1 MDKSEEEI
9 KKIVETNIELATDY
23 LNENVMENRERA
35 EAFYYRRPYHNEL
48 GKTKGRSSVIDSA
61 VQEAVM
67 GSLGELVKPFLGLNM
82 CEFRPTANGSAAQSK
97 IITDVTRY
105 VLFNDNNGADILRDA
120 FFNALLKGLG
130 IIKCYY
136 DENVSKTKETYNGLS
151 AEELTMLMNDKDVEI
166 IEQQENIQE
175 PVPVGQDPMTG
186 EPLLQSPPPTY
197 DVVLEKTENASKVKI
212 ENINPDHF
220 VINPDAESIEESSFV
235 AQKVLLTRADLVNM
249 GFKKSVVDELKT
261 QDEVGGTTGFD
272 DDFDF
277 SKPEELSVDKTQE
290 VITCYEC
297 YLDIGNKDGVA
308 VKHKILYASKTILSD
323 EEIDYIPFYSLCPF
337 PMPNEFYGQSM
348 ADHTMDLQVVKTSIT
363 RQMLDNL
370 YLTNNSRVGAVEGQ
384 VNLDDL
390 LNSTAGGIVRMKNPN
405 AIVPM
410 VVQSSAGQSFPM
422 LEYLDQLQAK
432 RTGVSDLSQGLDANV
447 LQNVSATAV
456 ATMTAQSQGKLEL
469 IARTFADTGVRALLQ
484 GIFHLLCK
492 YQKEERIMNISGKPL
507 VINPREWDTQ
517 FKVTVNVGLGKGT
530 KNEKIGML
538 QMVLAKQE
546 QILQQ
551 YGINNPLVT
560 IQQYRDTLAKFIN
573 ASGMEDDKQFIKEV
587 TNEEMAKLMQMDA
600 QADKTPPQVKAA
612 EAIAQAEREKAQM
625 KMQTDMAKQQLET
638 QKLQFETEKE
648 AQELKLKAQQQQLDA
663 DRQML
668 EIETERAKLEA
679 DIQLRE
685 QDLAIKEQKNNNTAS
700 NDDMKNMINAVDKL
714 AQASQGNV

>member
-1 MDKSEEEI
+1 
-9 KKIVETNIELATDY
+9 
-23 LNENVMENRERA
+23 MENRNRA
-35 EAFYYRRPYHNEL
+35 TAFYYRRPYQNEL

-61 VQEAVM
+61 VQESVM
-67 GSLGELVKPFLGLNM
+67 GSLGELVKPFLSLNM
-82 CEFRPTANGSAAQSK
+82 CEFRPTANGSAEQSK
-97 IITDVTRY
+97 VITDVTRY
-105 VLFNDNNGADILRDA
+105 VLFNDNNGADIIRDA

-130 IIKCYY
+130 VIKCYY
-136 DENVSKTKETYNGLS
+136 DENVSKTKETYTDVS
-151 AEELTMLMNDKDVEI
+151 EQELGMLLNDKGVEI
-166 IEQQENIQE
+166 IEQQENVQE

-186 EPLLQSPPPTY
+186 EPLLQSPPSTY
-197 DVVLEKTENASKVKI
+197 DVILEKTEDCSRVKI
-212 ENINPDHF
+212 ENINPDEF
-220 VINPDAESIEESSFV
+220 IINKDAESIADSSFV
-235 AQKVLLTRADLVNM
+235 AQRLLLTRADLINM
-249 GFKKSVVDELKT
+249 GYKKSVVDSLQT
-261 QDEVGGTTGFD
+261 DDEDGFD
-272 DDFDF
+272 FNGEINWNRDTEDTVDP
-277 SKPEELSVDKTQE
+277 SQEL
-290 VITCYEC
+290 IACYEC
-297 YLDIGNKDGVA
+297 YVDIGNEKSETI
-308 VKHKILYASKTILSD
+308 KHKILYASKTILSD

-390 LNSTAGGIVRMKNPN
+390 LNSTAGGIIRMKNPN

-410 VVQSSAGQSFPM
+410 QVQSSAGQSFPM

-432 RTGVSDLSQGLDANV
+432 RTGVSDLNQGLDANV

-456 ATMTAQSQGKLEL
+456 ATMTAQAQGKLEL
-469 IARTFADTGVRALLQ
+469 IARTFADTGIKSLIQ

-492 YQKEERIMNISGKPL
+492 YQNEPRVINIAGAPL
-507 VINPREWDTQ
+507 EINPREWDDRY
-517 FKVTVNVGLGKGT
+517 KVDVNVGLGKGT
-530 KNEKIGML
+530 QNEKIGML

-560 IQQYRDTLAKFIN
+560 LQQYRDTLAKFIN
-573 ASGMEDDKQFIKEV
+573 ASGMEDDRQFIKPV

-638 QKLQFETEKE
+638 QKLQFQTEKE
-648 AQELKLKAQQQQLDA
+648 AQELQLKAQQQQLDA

-685 QDLAIKEQKNNNTAS
+685 SEIAIKEQKNVITAD
-700 NDDMKNMINAVDKL
+700 NDQTKNIISAVDKL
-714 AQASQGNV
+714 ASAAQGNV

>member
-1 MDKSEEEI
+1 MKTEEEI
-9 KKIVETNIELATDY
+9 KKIVSTNIEQATDY
-23 LNENVMENRERA
+23 LNEYVMENRNRA
-35 EAFYYRRPYHNEL
+35 TAFYYRRPYQNEL

-61 VQEAVM
+61 VQESVM
-67 GSLGELVKPFLGLNM
+67 GSLGELVKPFLSLNM
-82 CEFRPTANGSAAQSK
+82 CEFRPTANGSAEQSK
-97 IITDVTRY
+97 VITDVTRY
-105 VLFNDNNGADILRDA
+105 VLFNDNNGADIIRDA

-130 IIKCYY
+130 VIKCYY
-136 DENVSKTKETYNGLS
+136 DENVSKTKETYTDVS
-151 AEELTMLMNDKDVEI
+151 EQELGMLLNDKGVEI
-166 IEQQENIQE
+166 IEQQENVQE

-186 EPLLQSPPPTY
+186 EPLLQSPPSTY
-197 DVVLEKTENASKVKI
+197 DVILEKTEDCSRVKI
-212 ENINPDHF
+212 ENINPDEF
-220 VINPDAESIEESSFV
+220 IINKDAESIADSSFV
-235 AQKVLLTRADLVNM
+235 AQRLLLTRADLINM
-249 GFKKSVVDELKT
+249 GYKKSVVDSLQT
-261 QDEVGGTTGFD
+261 DDEDGFD
-272 DDFDF
+272 FNGEINWNRDTEDTVDP
-277 SKPEELSVDKTQE
+277 SQEL
-290 VITCYEC
+290 IACYEC
-297 YLDIGNKDGVA
+297 YVDIGNEKSETI
-308 VKHKILYASKTILSD
+308 KHKILYASKTILSD

-390 LNSTAGGIVRMKNPN
+390 LNSTAGGIIRMKNPN

-410 VVQSSAGQSFPM
+410 QVQSSAGQSFPM

-432 RTGVSDLSQGLDANV
+432 RTGVSDLNQGLDANV

-456 ATMTAQSQGKLEL
+456 ATMTAQAQGKLEL
-469 IARTFADTGVRALLQ
+469 IARTFADTGIKSLIQ

-492 YQKEERIMNISGKPL
+492 YQNEPRVINIAGAPL
-507 VINPREWDTQ
+507 EINPREWDDRY
-517 FKVTVNVGLGKGT
+517 KVDVNVGLGKGT
-530 KNEKIGML
+530 QNEKIGML

-560 IQQYRDTLAKFIN
+560 LQQYRDTLAKFIN
-573 ASGMEDDKQFIKEV
+573 ASGMEDDRQFIKPV

-638 QKLQFETEKE
+638 QKLQFQTEKE
-648 AQELKLKAQQQQLDA
+648 AQELQLKAQQQQLDA

-685 QDLAIKEQKNNNTAS
+685 SEIAIKEQKNVITAD
-700 NDDMKNMINAVDKL
+700 NDQTKNIINAVDKL
-714 AQASQGNV
+714 ASAAQGNV

>member
-1 MDKSEEEI
+1 MNKTKEELI
-9 KKIVETNIELATDY
+9 NILDTNIEQSTAF
-23 LNENVMENRERA
+23 LNDNVMDNRNRA
-35 EAFYYRRPYHNEL
+35 EAFYYRKPYKNEL

-67 GSLGELVKPFLGLNM
+67 GSLGELVRPFLSSHM
-82 CEFRPTANGSAAQSK
+82 CEFRPTANGSMQQSK
-97 IITDVTRY
+97 VITDVTRY
-105 VLFNDNNGADILRDA
+105 VLFNDNNGADILRDS

-136 DENVSKTKETYNGLS
+136 DTKINKTKETYSNLS
-151 AEELTMLMNDKDVEI
+151 AEELTLLVNDKEVEI
-166 IEQQENIQE
+166 VEQQENIAE
-175 PVPVGQDPMTG
+175 PVEVGTDPMTG
-186 EPLLQSPPPTY
+186 QPLLQSPPPTY
-197 DVVLEKTENASKVKI
+197 DVVLEKSEDCSKVKI
-212 ENINPDHF
+212 QNINPDHF
-220 VINPDAESIEESSFV
+220 IINKDAESIAESSFV
-235 AQKVLLTRADLVNM
+235 AQKILLTRADLVDM
-249 GFKKSVVDELKT
+249 GYDKKVVDGLGT
-261 QDEVGGTTGFD
+261 DDEIMVD
-272 DDFDF
+272 DVSHFNEID
-277 SKPEELSVDKTQE
+277 SEVVDKTQE
-290 VITCYEC
+290 IITCYEC
-297 YLDIGNKDGVA
+297 YLDIGNEKGEA
-308 VKHKILYASKTILSD
+308 IKHRIFYASKTILED

-390 LNSTAGGIVRMKNPN
+390 LNSTAGGIIRMKNPN

-410 VVQSSAGQSFPM
+410 QVQSSASQSFPM
-422 LEYLDQLQAK
+422 LEYLDQLQSK
-432 RTGVSDLSQGLDANV
+432 RTGVNDINQGLDANV

-469 IARTFADTGVRALLQ
+469 IARTFADTGIKELLQ

-492 YQKEERIMNISGKPL
+492 YQNEPRVINIAGYPL
-507 VINPREWDTQ
+507 EVNPREWDNKY
-517 FKVTVNVGLGKGT
+517 KVEVNVGLGKGT

-560 IQQYRDTLAKFIN
+560 LKQYRETLAQFIN
-573 ASGMEDDKQFIKEV
+573 ASGFTDDAQFVRKI
-587 TNEEMAKLMQMDA
+587 TDEEMAKLMQMDA

-625 KMQTDMAKQQLET
+625 KMQVEMQSQQL
-638 QKLQFETEKE
+638 KLQELQLETEKE
-648 AQELKLKAQQQQLDA
+648 KQELELKARQQQLDA
-663 DRQML
+663 EKQML

-685 QDLAIKEQKNNNTAS
+685 RDLQIKEQKNVNTAS
-700 NDDMKNMINAVDKL
+700 NDDMKNMISAVDKL

>member
-1 MDKSEEEI
+1 
-9 KKIVETNIELATDY
+9 
-23 LNENVMENRERA
+23 
-35 EAFYYRRPYHNEL
+35 
-48 GKTKGRSSVIDSA
+48 
-61 VQEAVM
+61 M

-82 CEFRPTANGSAAQSK
+82 CEFKPTSNGSAVQSK

-105 VLFNDNNGADILRDA
+105 VLFNDNNGAEILRDA

-136 DENVSKTKETYNGLS
+136 NENVSKTKETYNGLS
-151 AEELTMLMNDKDVEI
+151 AEELTMLVNDKDVEI

-175 PVPVGQDPMTG
+175 PVPVGQDPATG
-186 EPLLQSPPPTY
+186 EPLLQAPPPTY
-197 DVVLEKTENASKVKI
+197 DVVLEKTENASRVKI

-220 VINPDAESIEESSFV
+220 IINQDAESIEESSFV
-235 AQKVLLTRADLVNM
+235 AQKILLTRADLVNM

-277 SKPEELSVDKTQE
+277 SKPEELAVDKTQE
-290 VITCYEC
+290 IIVCYEC
-297 YLDIGNKDGVA
+297 YVDIGNKDGVA

-390 LNSTAGGIVRMKNPN
+390 LNSTAGGIIRMKNPN

-410 VVQSSAGQSFPM
+410 QVQSSAGQSFPM

-432 RTGVSDLSQGLDANV
+432 RTGVSDLNQGLDANV

-456 ATMTAQSQGKLEL
+456 ATMTAQAQGKLEL
-469 IARTFADTGVRALLQ
+469 IARTFADTGVKSLIQ

-492 YQKEERIMNISGKPL
+492 YQKEERVINISGQPL

-517 FKVTVNVGLGKGT
+517 YKVEVNVGLGKGT

-560 IQQYRDTLAKFIN
+560 LQQYRDTLAKFIN

-612 EAIAQAEREKAQM
+612 QEIAKAEQAKAEM
-625 KMQTDMAKQQLET
+625 KMKTDMMKQQLE
-638 QKLQFETEKE
+638 QEKLQFNVQKE
-648 AQELKLKAQQQQLDA
+648 QQELQLKAQQQQLDA

-685 QDLAIKEQKNNNTAS
+685 AEISIKEQKNAITAD
-700 NDDMKNMINAVDKL
+700 NDQTKNIINAVDKL
-714 AQASQGNV
+714 ASAAQGNV

>member
-1 MDKSEEEI
+1 
-9 KKIVETNIELATDY
+9 
-23 LNENVMENRERA
+23 
-35 EAFYYRRPYHNEL
+35 
-48 GKTKGRSSVIDSA
+48 
-61 VQEAVM
+61 
-67 GSLGELVKPFLGLNM
+67 
-82 CEFRPTANGSAAQSK
+82 
-97 IITDVTRY
+97 
-105 VLFNDNNGADILRDA
+105 
-120 FFNALLKGLG
+120 
-130 IIKCYY
+130 
-136 DENVSKTKETYNGLS
+136 
-151 AEELTMLMNDKDVEI
+151 
-166 IEQQENIQE
+166 
-175 PVPVGQDPMTG
+175 
-186 EPLLQSPPPTY
+186 
-197 DVVLEKTENASKVKI
+197 
-212 ENINPDHF
+212 
-220 VINPDAESIEESSFV
+220 
-235 AQKVLLTRADLVNM
+235 
-249 GFKKSVVDELKT
+249 
-261 QDEVGGTTGFD
+261 
-272 DDFDF
+272 
-277 SKPEELSVDKTQE
+277 
-290 VITCYEC
+290 
-297 YLDIGNKDGVA
+297 
-308 VKHKILYASKTILSD
+308 
-323 EEIDYIPFYSLCPF
+323 
-337 PMPNEFYGQSM
+337 MPNEFYGQSM

-390 LNSTAGGIVRMKNPN
+390 LNSTAGGVIRMKNPN

-410 VVQSSAGQSFPM
+410 QVQSSAGQSFPM

-469 IARTFADTGVRALLQ
+469 IARTFADTGVRELLQ
-484 GIFHLLCK
+484 GIFHLLLK
-492 YQKEERIMNISGKPL
+492 YQNEERVMNISGKPL
-507 VINPREWDTQ
+507 VINPREWDSKY
-517 FKVTVNVGLGKGT
+517 KVTVNVGLGKGT

-625 KMQTDMAKQQLET
+625 KAQTDMAKQQLEA

-648 AQELKLKAQQQQLDA
+648 MQELQLKAQQQQLDA

-685 QDLAIKEQKNNNTAS
+685 QDLAIKEQKNTNTAS

>member
-1 MDKSEEEI
+1 MKTEEDI
-9 KKIVETNIELATDY
+9 KKIVSTNIEQATDY
-23 LNENVMENRERA
+23 LNEYVMENRNRA
-35 EAFYYRRPYHNEL
+35 TAFYYRRPYQNEL

-61 VQEAVM
+61 VQESVM
-67 GSLGELVKPFLGLNM
+67 GSLGELVKPFLSLNM
-82 CEFRPTANGSAAQSK
+82 CEFRPTANGSAEQSK
-97 IITDVTRY
+97 VITDVTRY
-105 VLFNDNNGADILRDA
+105 VLFNDNNGADIIRDA

-130 IIKCYY
+130 VIKCYY
-136 DENVSKTKETYNGLS
+136 DENVSKTKETYTDVS
-151 AEELTMLMNDKDVEI
+151 EQELGMLLNDKGVEI
-166 IEQQENIQE
+166 IEQQENVQE

-186 EPLLQSPPPTY
+186 EPLLQSPPSTY
-197 DVVLEKTENASKVKI
+197 DVILEKTEDCSRVKI
-212 ENINPDHF
+212 ENINPDEF
-220 VINPDAESIEESSFV
+220 IINKDAESIADSSFV
-235 AQKVLLTRADLVNM
+235 AQRLLLTRADLINM
-249 GFKKSVVDELKT
+249 GYKKSVVDSLQT
-261 QDEVGGTTGFD
+261 DDEDGFD
-272 DDFDF
+272 FNGEINWNRDTEDTVDP
-277 SKPEELSVDKTQE
+277 SQEL
-290 VITCYEC
+290 IACYEC
-297 YLDIGNKDGVA
+297 YVDIGNEKSETI
-308 VKHKILYASKTILSD
+308 KHKILYASKTILSD

-390 LNSTAGGIVRMKNPN
+390 LNSTAGGIIRMKNPN

-410 VVQSSAGQSFPM
+410 QVQSSAGQSFPM

-432 RTGVSDLSQGLDANV
+432 RTGVSDLNQGLDANV

-456 ATMTAQSQGKLEL
+456 ATMTAQAQGKLEL
-469 IARTFADTGVRALLQ
+469 IARTFADTGIKSLIQ

-492 YQKEERIMNISGKPL
+492 YQNEPRVINIAGAPL
-507 VINPREWDTQ
+507 EINPREWDDRY
-517 FKVTVNVGLGKGT
+517 KVDVNVGLGKGT
-530 KNEKIGML
+530 QNEKIGML

-560 IQQYRDTLAKFIN
+560 LQQYRDTLAKFIN
-573 ASGMEDDKQFIKEV
+573 ASGMEDDRQFIKPV

-648 AQELKLKAQQQQLDA
+648 AQELQLKAQQQQLDA

-685 QDLAIKEQKNNNTAS
+685 SEIAIKEQKNVITAD
-700 NDDMKNMINAVDKL
+700 NDQTKNIINAVDKL
-714 AQASQGNV
+714 ASAAQGNV

>member
-1 MDKSEEEI
+1 MKKEEEI
-9 KKIVETNIELATDY
+9 KQIIETNIESATEY
-23 LNENVMENRERA
+23 LNEYVMENRNRA
-35 EAFYYRRPYHNEL
+35 EAFYYRRPFNNEL

-82 CEFRPTANGSAAQSK
+82 CEFRPTANGSAEQSK
-97 IITDVTRY
+97 VITDVTRY
-105 VLFNDNNGADILRDA
+105 ILFNDNNGADILRDA

-130 IIKCYY
+130 VIKCYY
-136 DENVSKTKETYNGLS
+136 NEEVNKTKETYTGLS
-151 AEELTMLMNDKDVEI
+151 ADELTMLLNDKEVEV
-166 IEQQENIQE
+166 IEQQENVQE
-175 PVPVGQDPMTG
+175 PVPVGVDPMTA
-186 EPLLQSPPPTY
+186 EPLLQAPPSTF
-197 DVVLEKTENASKVKI
+197 DVVLQKTENCSRVKI

-220 VINPDAESIEESSFV
+220 IINQDAESIAESSFV
-235 AQKVLLTRADLVNM
+235 AQRILLTRADLVDM
-249 GFKKSVVDELKT
+249 GYKKSLVDSLKT
-261 QDEVGGTTGFD
+261 DDEEGLGLSWEDSFD
-272 DDFDF
+272 VNQR
-277 SKPEELSVDKTQE
+277 PEQQVDPTQE
-290 VITCYEC
+290 IVACYEC
-297 YLDIGNKDGVA
+297 YVDIGNEKGEA
-308 VKHKILYASKTILSD
+308 IKHKILYASKTILSD

-390 LNSTAGGIVRMKNPN
+390 LNSTAGGVIRMKNPN

-410 VVQSSAGQSFPM
+410 QVQSSAGQSFPM

-469 IARTFADTGVRALLQ
+469 IARTFADTGVRELLQ
-484 GIFHLLCK
+484 GIFHLLLK
-492 YQKEERIMNISGKPL
+492 YQNEERVMNISGKPL
-507 VINPREWDTQ
+507 VINPREWDDKY
-517 FKVTVNVGLGKGT
+517 KVTVNVGLGKGT

-612 EAIAQAEREKAQM
+612 QEIAKAEQAKGEM
-625 KMQTDMAKQQLET
+625 KMKTDMMKQQLE
-638 QKLQFETEKE
+638 QEKLQFNVQKE
-648 AQELKLKAQQQQLDA
+648 QQELQLKAQQQQLDA

-685 QDLAIKEQKNNNTAS
+685 QDLAIKEQKNVNTAS
-700 NDDMKNMINAVDKL
+700 NDEMKSMINAVDKL